1 MLKTRCGVGGAAKDG
16 DIIIQG
22 DRVNRVKMLL
32 TELGYNVK
40 LNRVQITFIRMRH
53 AAG

>member
-22 DRVNRVKMLL
+22 DWVNRVKMLL

-40 LNRVQITFIRMRH
+40 
-53 AAG
+53 